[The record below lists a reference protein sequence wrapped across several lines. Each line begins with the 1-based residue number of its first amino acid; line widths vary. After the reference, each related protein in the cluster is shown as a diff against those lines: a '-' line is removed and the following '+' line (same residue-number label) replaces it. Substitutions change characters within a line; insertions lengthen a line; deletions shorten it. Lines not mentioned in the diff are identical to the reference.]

1 MWILYEQL
9 LQLPSLC
16 FAPTVLNS
24 NRTFISLD
32 QKWDGFEMVNVSM
45 ENVNLELQK
54 AVMHRKN
61 GKSKSLS
68 RSDEEDVRTFVQFE
82 IDSIPGKRPFL
93 LSKDFAYLRQS
104 GTEDTPF
111 KV

>member
-1 MWILYEQL
+1 MD
-9 LQLPSLC
+9 SN
-16 FAPTVLNS
+16 LNTFTKLVVHFSHCS
-24 NRTFISLD
+24 NRTSILLN
-32 QKWDGFEMVNVSM
+32 QKWDGFEMVDVSMKNVS
-45 ENVNLELQK
+45 LELHK
-54 AVMHRKN
+54 AVMHRRK

-68 RSDEEDVRTFVQFE
+68 RSELSDDEDVRTLVQFE

-93 LSKDFAYLRQS
+93 LSKDFAYIRQS